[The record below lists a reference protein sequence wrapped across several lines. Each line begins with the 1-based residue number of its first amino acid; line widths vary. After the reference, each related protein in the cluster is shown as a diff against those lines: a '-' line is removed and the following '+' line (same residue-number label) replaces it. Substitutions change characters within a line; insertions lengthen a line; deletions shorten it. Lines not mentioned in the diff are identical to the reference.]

1 MKSILFYSFKGGVG
15 RTQALLNI
23 AKYLASE
30 SEEKKKILIV
40 DFDIYAPGI
49 TYLAN
54 FGKDEN
60 EEYLISFLLSIFSGK
75 KSKLYT
81 EKYSENITIV
91 PAYNINAV
99 RSYNAKLSELSQYL
113 YSLKTAA
120 DERNENIN
128 TIADIV
134 FKYIIE
140 SINRLEEKYDYV
152 FFDARTGITEVSD
165 ILFSNFLDLKVLIS
179 SFNKQNIQGTN
190 DILEL
195 LSLQKGPKHKILRVL
210 SPKPLDAKRE
220 LYKEISS
227 QANLE
232 LTEKE
237 RQLKKEFNWIGT
249 YNISY
254 EKEIVTNDVNAWE
267 ILDDSSQYRKN
278 IVTIANIIIDT
289 FEGNKRIE
297 DIIGSDENKMKTDL
311 DKILQRLN
319 ND

>member
-1 MKSILFYSFKGGVG
+1 MKSVLFYSFKGGVG

-23 AKYLASE
+23 AKYLASK

-60 EEYLISFLLSIFSGK
+60 KEYLISFLLSTFSGK

-81 EKYSENITIV
+81 EEYSKNITIV

-120 DERNENIN
+120 YERNKNIN
-128 TIADIV
+128 TIADMV

-165 ILFSNFLDLKVLIS
+165 ILFSNSLDLKVLIS
-179 SFNKQNIQGTN
+179 SFNKQNIEGTN
-190 DILEL
+190 QILEL

-210 SPKPLDAKRE
+210 SPEPLDAKEE

-227 QANLE
+227 KANLE
-232 LTEKE
+232 LTEKK

-254 EKEIVTNDVNAWE
+254 EKEIVTNDVNVWE
-267 ILDDSSQYRKN
+267 ILDDSSQYKKN
-278 IVTIANIIIDT
+278 IITIANIIIDT

-297 DIIGSDENKMKTDL
+297 DIMESDEN
-311 DKILQRLN
+311 RFR
-319 ND
+319 